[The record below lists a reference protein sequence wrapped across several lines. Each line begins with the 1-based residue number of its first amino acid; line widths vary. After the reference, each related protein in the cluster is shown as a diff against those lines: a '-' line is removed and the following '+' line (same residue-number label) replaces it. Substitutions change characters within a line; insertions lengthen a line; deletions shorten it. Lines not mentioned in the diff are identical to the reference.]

1 MVHQIRCHLER
12 KDERYIKGKWR
23 SIRSTSLGTFLIRRS
38 HFTSQRLVSLPEFT
52 ITSSI
57 YSAHGFMPPD
67 SEEVHA
73 KRLEQYLSLFP
84 IRTGSTYKRPE
95 SQSWR
100 AMSQYHS
107 LSDEEIEDSL
117 DNKPAF
123 IRACPMGTRSRFA
136 VLGIP
141 AESMYSNPERI
152 AVITE
157 LLRNIGLSPVLYGS
171 ASCDEIQIYLF
182 FDKEMKTK
190 LITEALSSLLTRC
203 GLKLENNLVIYDEDR
218 TLVFPLQQGFSWLN
232 DSLQIKVCR
241 DQISFESA
249 LAMFCADM
257 DKFRS
262 SLDALLEIHSRSL
275 PVVEFEDV
283 DQIEDGSLIE
293 SSDVEVDAAKQVDFS
308 PPSEVILL
316 IEDSIAK
323 AEAESE
329 SNSAIESEPEPEQ
342 NSESMLIE
350 TIGLIDHML
359 TDEEVQST
367 RDEQIDFTPEQAEV
381 IDVSVKE
388 NSKPSTTSKKT
399 PKGLPYISEFIQLV
413 LPIPGAQASETV
425 VGTRVSVRKSR
436 RSKRGPPET

>member
-1 MVHQIRCHLER
+1 
-12 KDERYIKGKWR
+12 
-23 SIRSTSLGTFLIRRS
+23 
-38 HFTSQRLVSLPEFT
+38 
-52 ITSSI
+52 
-57 YSAHGFMPPD
+57 MPPD

-283 DQIEDGSLIE
+283 DQIEQIEDGSPIE
-293 SSDVEVDAAKQVDFS
+293 SSDVEIVAAEQVDFS

-316 IEDSIAK
+316 IEEPIAK

-342 NSESMLIE
+342 NSESMRIE
-350 TIGLIDHML
+350 TIGFIDHVL
-359 TDEEVQST
+359 TDEEVQNT
-367 RDEQIDFTPEQAEV
+367 RDEQIDFTPEQAQV

-388 NSKPSTTSKKT
+388 DSKQSIASKKT

>member
-1 MVHQIRCHLER
+1 M
-12 KDERYIKGKWR
+12 
-23 SIRSTSLGTFLIRRS
+23 
-38 HFTSQRLVSLPEFT
+38 PEFT

-84 IRTGSTYKRPE
+84 IRTGSKYKRPE

-283 DQIEDGSLIE
+283 EQIEQIEDGSPIE
-293 SSDVEVDAAKQVDFS
+293 SSDVEVVAAEQVDFS

-316 IEDSIAK
+316 IDEPIAK
-323 AEAESE
+323 AEVEIKIEVELE
-329 SNSAIESEPEPEQ
+329 SNSAIENKPEH

-350 TIGLIDHML
+350 TIGLFDHVL

>member
-1 MVHQIRCHLER
+1 M
-12 KDERYIKGKWR
+12 
-23 SIRSTSLGTFLIRRS
+23 
-38 HFTSQRLVSLPEFT
+38 PEFT
-52 ITSSI
+52 NTSSI

-73 KRLEQYLSLFP
+73 RRFEQYLSLFP
-84 IRTGSTYKRPE
+84 IRTGSMYKRPE

-100 AMSQYHS
+100 PMSQYHS

-123 IRACPMGTRSRFA
+123 IRACPMGTRSKFA

-157 LLRNIGLSPVLYGS
+157 LLRNIGLLPVIYGS

-190 LITEALSSLLTRC
+190 LIAEALKSLLTRC
-203 GLKLENNLVIYDEDR
+203 GLKLENNLVIYDDER
-218 TLVFPLQQGFSWLN
+218 ALVFPLQQGFSWLN

-262 SLDALLEIHSRSL
+262 SSDALLEIHSRNL
-275 PVVEFEDV
+275 PVVEFDEV
-283 DQIEDGSLIE
+283 DQLESIEDIPE
-293 SSDVEVDAAKQVDFS
+293 QVDFT
-308 PPSEVILL
+308 PPSEVILI
-316 IEDSIAK
+316 IEEPVVD
-323 AEAESE
+323 AEATTELEVESK
-329 SNSAIESEPEPEQ
+329 PEPNPE
-342 NSESMLIE
+342 SSLESMLIE
-350 TIGLIDHML
+350 TIGLIDHVL

-367 RDEQIDFTPEQAEV
+367 RDEQIDFTPEQNQEIEV
-381 IDVSVKE
+381 TAKE
-388 NSKPSTTSKKT
+388 KAKSAKGSKKV
-399 PKGLPYISEFIQLV
+399 PKGLPYISKFTQLL
-413 LPIPGAQASETV
+413 LPIPGAQASEPV
-425 VGTRVSVRKSR
+425 LEPKVSVRKNR
-436 RSKRGPPET
+436 RSKRAPPAT

>member
-1 MVHQIRCHLER
+1 
-12 KDERYIKGKWR
+12 
-23 SIRSTSLGTFLIRRS
+23 
-38 HFTSQRLVSLPEFT
+38 
-52 ITSSI
+52 
-57 YSAHGFMPPD
+57 
-67 SEEVHA
+67 
-73 KRLEQYLSLFP
+73 
-84 IRTGSTYKRPE
+84 
-95 SQSWR
+95 
-100 AMSQYHS
+100 MSQYHS

-141 AESMYSNPERI
+141 AESIYSNPERI
-152 AVITE
+152 AVIIE

-249 LAMFCADM
+249 LAMFCVDM

-283 DQIEDGSLIE
+283 DQIEQIEDGSPIE
-293 SSDVEVDAAKQVDFS
+293 SSDVEVVAAEQVDFS

-316 IEDSIAK
+316 IEESITK
-323 AEAESE
+323 ADVESE
-329 SNSAIESEPEPEQ
+329 SNSAIEPESEQ

-350 TIGLIDHML
+350 TIGFIDHVL
-359 TDEEVQST
+359 TDEEVQNT
-367 RDEQIDFTPEQAEV
+367 RDEQIDFTPEQAQV

-388 NSKPSTTSKKT
+388 DSKQSIASKQT

-413 LPIPGAQASETV
+413 LPIPGAQPSETV

>member
-1 MVHQIRCHLER
+1 M
-12 KDERYIKGKWR
+12 
-23 SIRSTSLGTFLIRRS
+23 
-38 HFTSQRLVSLPEFT
+38 PEFT

-67 SEEVHA
+67 SEEVHD
-73 KRLEQYLSLFP
+73 KRLQQYLSLFP

-190 LITEALSSLLTRC
+190 LIADALRSLLTRC
-203 GLKLENNLVIYDEDR
+203 GLKLDNNLVVYDEDR
-218 TLVFPLQQGFSWLN
+218 VLVFPLQQGFSWLN

-275 PVVEFEDV
+275 PVVEFEGV
-283 DQIEDGSLIE
+283 DQIESMEQIEEISLIE
-293 SSDVEVDAAKQVDFS
+293 SPHVGVDATEQVDFS
-308 PPSEVILL
+308 PPAKVILFEEPL
-316 IEDSIAK
+316 AEVKAK
-323 AEAESE
+323 TKLEVENESE
-329 SNSAIESEPEPEQ
+329 IENELVIENDIELESKSELNPELELEPEPDQ
-342 NSESMLIE
+342 SSESMLIE
-350 TIGLIDHML
+350 TIGLIDHVL
-359 TDEEVQST
+359 TEEEVQNT
-367 RDEQIDFTPEQAEV
+367 RDEQIDFTPDQAEV
-381 IDVSVKE
+381 MDVSVKE
-388 NSKPSTTSKKT
+388 NSKPSTASKKI
-399 PKGLPYISEFIQLV
+399 PNGLPYISEFIQLV
-413 LPIPGAQASETV
+413 LPIPGAEASESIQENKA
-425 VGTRVSVRKSR
+425 SVRKSR
-436 RSKRGPPET
+436 RSKRGPPAT

>member
-1 MVHQIRCHLER
+1 
-12 KDERYIKGKWR
+12 
-23 SIRSTSLGTFLIRRS
+23 
-38 HFTSQRLVSLPEFT
+38 
-52 ITSSI
+52 
-57 YSAHGFMPPD
+57 MPPD

>member
-1 MVHQIRCHLER
+1 
-12 KDERYIKGKWR
+12 
-23 SIRSTSLGTFLIRRS
+23 
-38 HFTSQRLVSLPEFT
+38 
-52 ITSSI
+52 
-57 YSAHGFMPPD
+57 MPPD

-117 DNKPAF
+117 DIKPAF

-171 ASCDEIQIYLF
+171 ASCDEIQIHLF

-190 LITEALSSLLTRC
+190 LIADALRSLLTRC
-203 GLKLENNLVIYDEDR
+203 GLKLDNNLVVYDEDR
-218 TLVFPLQQGFSWLN
+218 VLVFPLQQGFSWLN

-262 SLDALLEIHSRSL
+262 SSDALLEIHSRSL
-275 PVVEFEDV
+275 PVVEFEGV
-283 DQIEDGSLIE
+283 DQIESMEQIEEISLIE
-293 SSDVEVDAAKQVDFS
+293 SPHVGVDATEQVDFS
-308 PPSEVILL
+308 PPAEMIL
-316 IEDSIAK
+316 IEELVAEVEAK
-323 AEAESE
+323 TELEVE
-329 SNSAIESEPEPEQ
+329 IESEIENELVIENDIELESKSELNPELALEPDQ
-342 NSESMLIE
+342 SSESMLIE
-350 TIGLIDHML
+350 TIGLIDHVL
-359 TDEEVQST
+359 TEEEVQNT
-367 RDEQIDFTPEQAEV
+367 RDEQIDFTPNQAEV

-388 NSKPSTTSKKT
+388 NSKPSTASKKI

-413 LPIPGAQASETV
+413 LPIPGAEASEPIQENK
-425 VGTRVSVRKSR
+425 VSVRKSR
-436 RSKRGPPET
+436 RSKRGPPAT

>member
-1 MVHQIRCHLER
+1 MP
-12 KDERYIKGKWR
+12 D
-23 SIRSTSLGTFLIRRS
+23 
-38 HFTSQRLVSLPEFT
+38 FTV
-52 ITSSI
+52 TSSI

-190 LITEALSSLLTRC
+190 LITEALRSLLTRC
-203 GLKLENNLVIYDEDR
+203 GLKLDNNLVVYDEDR
-218 TLVFPLQQGFSWLN
+218 VLVFPLQQGFSWLN

-283 DQIEDGSLIE
+283 DQIEQIEDGRLIE
-293 SSDVEVDAAKQVDFS
+293 SSDVEVVAAEQVDFS

-316 IEDSIAK
+316 IEESIAK
-323 AEAESE
+323 AEAEVVIKADVESE
-329 SNSAIESEPEPEQ
+329 SNSAIEPEPEQ
-342 NSESMLIE
+342 NSESMRIE
-350 TIGLIDHML
+350 TIGFIDHVL
-359 TDEEVQST
+359 TDEEVQNT

-388 NSKPSTTSKKT
+388 NSKASTTSKKT

-413 LPIPGAQASETV
+413 LPIPGAQASEPV